1 MGDLIFE
8 KFRLTNPKAFEQ
20 AFEAFVY
27 AGTEQEVLEA
37 MKSWTKL
44 LVDFSIEN
52 QGDDGK

>member
-8 KFRLTNPKAFEQ
+8 KFKSTNPKAFEQ

-27 AGTEQEVLEA
+27 AMTGDEVLEA
-37 MKSWTKL
+37 MKFWTKL